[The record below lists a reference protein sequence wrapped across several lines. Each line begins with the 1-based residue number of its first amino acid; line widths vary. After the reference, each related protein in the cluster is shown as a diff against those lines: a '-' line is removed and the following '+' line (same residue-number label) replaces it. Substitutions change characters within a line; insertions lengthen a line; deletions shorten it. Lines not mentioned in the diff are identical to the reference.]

1 MSNKTKIATLLIILW
16 LLVIAGCISDYIEP
30 TTVVKVPAEPIAPT
44 KVNDSVQQ
52 IVPTQSPEPTPAPDT
67 PGSMPVM
74 SEPENHVTANPDAS
88 EVYYESTDTIA
99 MMAITMRNES
109 IGSIPEES
117 MKVGWCICN
126 RAMNWGQ
133 SISHVISSPNQ
144 FAYYGG
150 GLYSGYW
157 YELATYV
164 IIDYYHELNGEPYEY
179 YGRLLPSDM
188 MWFKGDGSYNTFYN
202 YYPY

>member
-16 LLVIAGCISDYIEP
+16 MLVIAGCISDYIEP
-30 TTVVKVPAEPIAPT
+30 TQIVEAPADPIVHA
-44 KVNDSVQQ
+44 KVNDPVPQ
-52 IVPTQSPEPTPAPDT
+52 IVPIPSSEPTPEPEKQNT
-67 PGSMPVM
+67 VTTM
-74 SEPENHVTANPDAS
+74 SESEKPVTAHPEAS
-88 EVYYESTDTIA
+88 EGYSESTDTIA

-109 IGSIPEES
+109 IGSTPEES

-164 IIDYYHELNGEPYEY
+164 ITDYHHELNGEPYEY
-179 YGRLLPSDM
+179 YGRLLASDM
-188 MWFKGDGSYNTFYN
+188 MWFQGNGYYNTFYN
-202 YYPY
+202 YCPY

>member
-1 MSNKTKIATLLIILW
+1 MNNKIIFAIIMALLLT
-16 LLVIAGCISDYIEP
+16 VGFISSSIPNGQIIEP
-30 TTVVKVPAEPIAPT
+30 EREIVHAKVSESIPQITPT
-44 KVNDSVQQ
+44 
-52 IVPTQSPEPTPAPDT
+52 PTPEPSETPST
-67 PGSMPVM
+67 NTK
-74 SEPENHVTANPDAS
+74 SETEKSFTEHSEASQAHYENI
-88 EVYYESTDTIA
+88 DTIA

-109 IGSIPEES
+109 IGSTPEES

-126 RAMNWGQ
+126 RAMNWEQ
-133 SISHVISSPNQ
+133 SIEHVITSPNQ

-164 IIDYYHELNGEPYEY
+164 ITDYHHERNGEPYEY

-188 MWFKGDGSYNTFYN
+188 MWFKGDGYYNHFYN

>member
-1 MSNKTKIATLLIILW
+1 MQKKTKLATLLIILW
-16 LLVIAGCISDYIEP
+16 ILVIAGFVSDTIEP
-30 TTVVKVPAEPIAPT
+30 TTVEPVKAPIVHA
-44 KVNDSVQQ
+44 KVNDPVPQVVPIPTVAMPEESKEPPKETVQMQ
-52 IVPTQSPEPTPAPDT
+52 EDETPSYVCVNSDEA
-67 PGSMPVM
+67 
-74 SEPENHVTANPDAS
+74 
-88 EVYYESTDTIA
+88 A

-109 IGSIPEES
+109 NGSTPEES

-126 RAMNWGQ
+126 RALNWGQ

-164 IIDYYHELNGEPYEY
+164 ITDYYHELNGEPYEY

-188 MWFKGDGSYNTFYN
+188 MWFQGDGYYNHFYN
-202 YYPY
+202 YCPY

>member
-1 MSNKTKIATLLIILW
+1 MSNRNKIATLLIILW
-16 LLVIAGCISDYIEP
+16 ILVISGCVSDYIEP
-30 TTVVKVPAEPIAPT
+30 GHIVDIPLNPIVHA
-44 KVNDSVQQ
+44 KVNDPVPQ
-52 IVPTQSPEPTPAPDT
+52 IVDIPSPEPTPVPEKPSTVTA
-67 PGSMPVM
+67 M
-74 SEPENHVTANPDAS
+74 SEPEKPVTARS
-88 EVYYESTDTIA
+88 EVSNVYSESTDTIA

-109 IGSIPEES
+109 NGSTPEES

-164 IIDYYHELNGEPYEY
+164 IIDYYHERNGEPYEY
-179 YGRLLPSDM
+179 YGRLLSSDM
-188 MWFKGDGSYNTFYN
+188 MWFQGNGYYNTFYN
-202 YYPY
+202 YCPY

>member
-1 MSNKTKIATLLIILW
+1 MTKKTKIATFLIILW
-16 LLVIAGCISDYIEP
+16 ILVIAGCVSDCIEP
-30 TTVVKVPAEPIAPT
+30 VATTPPTSAEIIHA
-44 KVNDSVQQ
+44 KVNDPVPQ
-52 IVPTQSPEPTPAPDT
+52 IVPLPTPEPTPEVVTETVIVTDNRVQT
-67 PGSMPVM
+67 QESQVVNL
-74 SEPENHVTANPDAS
+74 PEATDA
-88 EVYYESTDTIA
+88 IA

-109 IGSIPEES
+109 IGSTPEES

-164 IIDYYHELNGEPYEY
+164 ITDYYHERNGEPYEY
-179 YGRLLPSDM
+179 YGRLLSSDM
-188 MWFKGDGSYNTFYN
+188 MWMHGDGHYNTFYN
-202 YYPY
+202 YCPY